1 MLKVTVEDAVR
12 DLKALLEQV
21 ARGEEVVLMEQ
32 DREVARLIPPQ
43 SREQW
48 LANMRVF
55 RSSLQ
60 IKGEP
65 LSATVIKARQE
76 GRY

>member
-1 MLKVTVEDAVR
+1 MLKVTVEDAAR

-21 ARGEEVVLMEQ
+21 ARGEEVVLVEQ
-32 DREVARLIPPQ
+32 GDRLIPPQ
-43 SREQW
+43 PKEQW
-48 LANMRVF
+48 LANMKVF

-65 LSATVIKARQE
+65 LSATVIKAR
-76 GRY
+76 